1 MNTEFRFGKKRF
13 YDDQRFKRGF
23 NKSGEFT
30 LLESELL
37 SLYGDTMQALN
48 SGEIMPENAEEQHFL
63 LVCSQQL
70 EPESKLEKVWM
81 KYKRLTQ
88 SRRAFHTLNSRCKVA
103 SYETEDESEDDNFI
117 SDDD

>member
-37 SLYGDTMQALN
+37 SLYGETMKALDC
-48 SGEIMPENAEEQHFL
+48 GEMMPENPEEQHFL

-70 EPESKLEKVWM
+70 AAESKLEKVWM
-81 KYKRLTQ
+81 KYKHLTQ
-88 SRRAFHTLNSRCKVA
+88 SRRAFHTLNSRCKAA
-103 SYETEDESEDDNFI
+103 SYESEDESQDESFI

>member
-23 NKSGEFT
+23 SKSGEFT

-37 SLYGDTMQALN
+37 SLYGDTMKALD
-48 SGEIMPENAEEQHFL
+48 SGEIMPDNAEEQHFL

-70 EPESKLEKVWM
+70 AAESKLEKVWT
-81 KYKRLTQ
+81 KYKQLTQ
-88 SRRAFHTLNSRCKVA
+88 SRRRFHTLNSRCKSA
-103 SYETEDESEDDNFI
+103 SYETEDDNEDESFI
-117 SDDD
+117 SNDD